1 MISKNQI
8 LRKRTQN
15 EPKRTQN
22 KPNHKNA
29 KNGRNCCY
37 NKDLRRK
44 SPAHPPKKQTQNKP
58 KQTQFQPKASPLSLI
73 HRPTTAVQV
82 RPNRYRSNQREN
94 KDAHPGC
101 SFHPLLLE
109 KSLQPKNY
117 KPNSSDNQVVF

>member
-1 MISKNQI
+1 MKLKGLIMISKNQM
-8 LRKRTQN
+8 LRKQ
-15 EPKRTQN
+15 TQN
-22 KPNHKNA
+22 KPNHKKA
-29 KNGRNCCY
+29 KNERNCCY
-37 NKDLRRK
+37 TKELRRK

-58 KQTQFQPKASPLSLI
+58 NQTQFQPKASPLSLI